1 MKAILTLF
9 LVTIALAVT
18 TSAQTAKVSA
28 SDLKPLEGKQWI
40 GSLTYL
46 DYSSNKKTSIKS
58 NITITRSAT
67 DNLTWV
73 FDLQYPLEPGAN
85 SKDDAKLSA
94 EGRTFDGESVVERTK
109 LPGGVLKIVT
119 TKPGKDDNRDATF
132 RHTYL
137 IGKAA
142 FSIKKE
148 VRIDG
153 TSEFFERNTYS
164 WTR

>member
-1 MKAILTLF
+1 VKTTRTLF

-46 DYSSNKKTSIKS
+46 DYSSN
-58 NITITRSAT
+58 N
-67 DNLTWV
+67 DV
-73 FDLQYPLEPGAN
+73 
-85 SKDDAKLSA
+85 KLSA
-94 EGRTFDGESVVERTK
+94 DGRIFDGESVVERTK

-119 TKPGKDDNRDATF
+119 TKPGKDNNRDATF